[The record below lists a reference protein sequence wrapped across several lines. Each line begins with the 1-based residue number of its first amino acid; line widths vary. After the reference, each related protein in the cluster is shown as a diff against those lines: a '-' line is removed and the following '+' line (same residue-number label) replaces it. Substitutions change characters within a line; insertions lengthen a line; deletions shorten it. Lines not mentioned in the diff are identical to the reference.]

1 MGKSGLGPGIFWS
14 RRVLLLKISE
24 KLFCDKLFIR
34 DELLDIFF
42 TLLSLCLRSIAVI
55 FYKLV
60 LLYKINYII
69 VEKVLWLTKYQFL

>member
-1 MGKSGLGPGIFWS
+1 M
-14 RRVLLLKISE
+14 
-24 KLFCDKLFIR
+24 R

-42 TLLSLCLRSIAVI
+42 TQISLCLRSIAVV

-69 VEKVLWLTKYQFL
+69 MEKVLWLTKYQFL